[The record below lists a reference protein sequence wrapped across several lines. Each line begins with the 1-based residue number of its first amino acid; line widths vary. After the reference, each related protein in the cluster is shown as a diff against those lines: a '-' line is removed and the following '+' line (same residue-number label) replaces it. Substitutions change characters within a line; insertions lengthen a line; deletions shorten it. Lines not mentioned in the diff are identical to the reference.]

1 MKIASEPWEFEAIH
15 RLNYRTFVEEIPQHP
30 RNAEERLVDRFH
42 AENTYAIGIDGD
54 ALVGM
59 VCGRSRRPFSLD
71 QKLAGLD
78 SYLPRGRRVFEI
90 RLLAVEPRYRRP
102 GVFAALAGLL
112 ARHFRQ
118 AGFDLAVISGTTRQ
132 LRLYQHLGFV
142 PFGPTVG
149 TGEARFQPMYLTLES
164 FLNNAKAL
172 APRIAAATSYL
183 SGPVEMHAEV
193 RKAFAADPESHRS
206 ERFLADFDATRRML
220 CDLVGARHVEILLGS
235 GTLAND
241 AVAAQLA
248 LPGERGLVMSNGE
261 FGERLVDQASRL
273 GLGCEVMRVPWGTPF
288 DYREVWRRLSADK
301 GLRWL
306 WAVHCETSSGML
318 NDAEAL
324 KAAAIAHRAK
334 LCLDCISSIGSLPV
348 SLAGVHL
355 ASGVSGKALGSF
367 AGLAMVFH
375 DSAIAPS
382 EALPRYLDLGY
393 YAAQG
398 GVPFTAS
405 SNLVSALQAALQ
417 RASWPQRFQRI
428 ARTAEWLRRELRA
441 AGFDVVAPEAWA
453 APAVTTLAL
462 PAGVCSRQVGARL
475 RKAGFLAGY
484 QSAYLLERNW
494 LQVSL
499 MGEFSEANLQSLIDT
514 LRHLRAPA
522 LSRRPVK
529 LAGHRQ
535 PA

>member
-1 MKIASEPWEFEAIH
+1 
-15 RLNYRTFVEEIPQHP
+15 
-30 RNAEERLVDRFH
+30 
-42 AENTYAIGIDGD
+42 
-54 ALVGM
+54 
-59 VCGRSRRPFSLD
+59 
-71 QKLAGLD
+71 
-78 SYLPRGRRVFEI
+78 
-90 RLLAVEPRYRRP
+90 
-102 GVFAALAGLL
+102 
-112 ARHFRQ
+112 
-118 AGFDLAVISGTTRQ
+118 
-132 LRLYQHLGFV
+132 
-142 PFGPTVG
+142 VG

-164 FLNNAKAL
+164 FLSNAKAL
-172 APRIAAATSYL
+172 APRAAAATSYL
-183 SGPVEMHAEV
+183 SGPVEIHEEV
-193 RKAFAADPESHRS
+193 RKAFAVDPESHRS

-220 CDLVGARHVEILLGS
+220 CDLVGARHVEVLLGS

-248 LPGERGLVMSNGE
+248 LLGERGLVLSNGE
-261 FGERLVDQASRL
+261 FGERLVDQASRF
-273 GLGCEVMRVPWGTPF
+273 GLACEVVRAPWGTPF

-318 NDAEAL
+318 NDADAL
-324 KAAAIAHRAK
+324 RAAAVAHRVK

-375 DSAIAPS
+375 DSVIAPS
-382 EALPRYLDLGY
+382 GVLPRYLDLGY
-393 YAAQG
+393 YATQG

-405 SNLVSALQAALQ
+405 SNLVGALQAALQ
-417 RASWPQRFQRI
+417 RASWPQRFKRI
-428 ARTAEWLRRELRA
+428 ARAAEWLRRELRA
-441 AGFDVVAPEAWA
+441 AGFDVVAPEDWA

-462 PAGVCSRQVGARL
+462 PAEVCSRQVGAAL

-484 QSAYLLERNW
+484 QSAYLLQRNW

-499 MGEFSEANLQSLIDT
+499 MGEFSEANLQALIDA
-514 LRHLRAPA
+514 LRDVRAPA
-522 LSRRPVK
+522 PARRPVK